1 MSSLLLPSI
10 ARIEHSIAAYYGFDC
25 LASVCDYLVTREQLC
40 AAIAAAQDYPEWHS
54 AGAVWLDDRTSREEL
69 FIAVY
74 FDAQIGQNL
83 TTYDPWQQLNNTNLA
98 SFCVLIEEISHFHLL
113 LNKVVRGI
121 ALPRL
126 ELELQGEIDKIL
138 ICANLLYHQTGSC
151 YLPPLLQKICDEPHP
166 LASLLYARANDHAAT
181 FFYRFL
187 QRAAPVHT
195 HSRNLRDFLQHNYLR
210 PWQEK
215 IGTLLNPLG
224 GKREP
229 GVAARRQIDRYCHN
243 TRLS

>member
-1 MSSLLLPSI
+1 MKPLLLQSI
-10 ARIEHSIAAYYGFDC
+10 ARIENSIAAYYGFDC
-25 LASVCDYLVTREQLC
+25 LASVCDYLVTREQLR
-40 AAIAAAQDYPEWHS
+40 AAVTEAQDHPEWQA

-74 FDAQIGQNL
+74 FDAQIGKNL
-83 TTYDPWQQLNNTNLA
+83 TTDDPWRQLNNANLA

-113 LNKVVRGI
+113 LNKKARGI

-138 ICANLLYHQTGSC
+138 ICANLLYRQTGSC
-151 YLPPLLQKICDEPHP
+151 YLPPLLQKICDEPHL
-166 LASLLYARANDHAAT
+166 LASRLYELANDHAAT

-195 HSRNLRDFLQHNYLR
+195 RSHSLRAFLQQNYLR

-215 IGTLLNPLG
+215 IGTLLNPI
-224 GKREP
+224 R
-229 GVAARRQIDRYCHN
+229 
-243 TRLS
+243 